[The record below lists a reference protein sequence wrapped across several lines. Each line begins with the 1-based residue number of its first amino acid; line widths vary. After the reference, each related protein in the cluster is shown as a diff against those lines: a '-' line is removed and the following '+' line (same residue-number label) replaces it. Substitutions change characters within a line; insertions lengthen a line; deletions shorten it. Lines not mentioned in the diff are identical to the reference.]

1 MHPRRKLAAIVAAT
15 AVAGLFGAGSVLAQP
30 TLSTPGGGTGN
41 ADMDHGRMG
50 GGAQGTDGGARGQ
63 RPSSGRAPTLN
74 TPGGGTGNADM
85 DHSRMGG
92 GNQGAGSPQ
101 GGRITGNSGEG
112 GPEVQH
118 GHAPAPAPRRN

>member
-1 MHPRRKLAAIVAAT
+1 MHLRRMLATIVAAT
-15 AVAGLFGAGSVLAQP
+15 AFAGLLGAANALAQP
-30 TLSTPGGGTGN
+30 TL
-41 ADMDHGRMG
+41 R
-50 GGAQGTDGGARGQ
+50 
-63 RPSSGRAPTLN
+63 

-92 GNQGAGSPQ
+92 GQGAGSPA

-118 GHAPAPAPRRN
+118 GHAPVPAPTPAPAPRR

>member
-1 MHPRRKLAAIVAAT
+1 MHSRGKLATIVAAT
-15 AVAGLFGAGSVLAQP
+15 AFAGLLGAANALAQP
-30 TLSTPGGGTGN
+30 TL
-41 ADMDHGRMG
+41 R
-50 GGAQGTDGGARGQ
+50 
-63 RPSSGRAPTLN
+63 

-92 GNQGAGSPQ
+92 GQGAGSPA

-118 GHAPAPAPRRN
+118 GHVPVPETRPEPRPGPRR

>member
-1 MHPRRKLAAIVAAT
+1 MHSRRRLAAVVAAT
-15 AVAGLFGAGSVLAQP
+15 VVAGLLGAGDALAQP

-41 ADMDHGRMG
+41 ADMDHSRMG
-50 GGAQGTDGGARGQ
+50 GGAQSQGQ
-63 RPSSGRAPTLN
+63 SSTRPAPTLN

-92 GNQGAGSPQ
+92 GGQGAGSPA

-112 GPEVQH
+112 GPEVRH
-118 GHAPAPAPRRN
+118 GHGPAPAPAPTPRR